1 MRHREVHRTE
11 RIGWLRAA
19 VLGANDGIVSTAS
32 LIIGVAAAGALRENI
47 LLSGVAGLV
56 AGAFSMAAGEYV
68 SVSSQAGRSR
78 GQRHLA
84 TRSLVPS
91 ISVVDM
97 LPESSRAHGAAWAK
111 W

>member
-1 MRHREVHRTE
+1 
-11 RIGWLRAA
+11 
-19 VLGANDGIVSTAS
+19 
-32 LIIGVAAAGALRENI
+32 
-47 LLSGVAGLV
+47 
-56 AGAFSMAAGEYV
+56 MAAGEYV